1 MAWAEMKKTI
11 YSPDPLRQL
20 LLVAN
25 RRTNGKNSG
34 QISRTMKRLRVHGLI
49 KKLGHKYKYYLTALG
64 KQVVALGLKLK
75 EIHIIPAL
83 CVEPDCWN
91 SCPVRSE
98 SVGIGTKV
106 LRRVCYPAL
115 SPQRAS
121 PAASQFRAAGFQI
134 PQGESHELW
143 SEHSGQGRAGLL
155 VARRAG
161 PPFGPGHH
169 SVPQGDPV
177 PDSCQRRRVQRRG
190 QPG

>member
-49 KKLGHKYKYYLTALG
+49 KKLGHKYKYYLAALG

-83 CVEPDCWN
+83 CVEPDC
-91 SCPVRSE
+91 
-98 SVGIGTKV
+98 
-106 LRRVCYPAL
+106 
-115 SPQRAS
+115 
-121 PAASQFRAAGFQI
+121 
-134 PQGESHELW
+134 
-143 SEHSGQGRAGLL
+143 
-155 VARRAG
+155 
-161 PPFGPGHH
+161 
-169 SVPQGDPV
+169 
-177 PDSCQRRRVQRRG
+177 
-190 QPG
+190 

>member
-34 QISRTMKRLRVHGLI
+34 QISH
-49 KKLGHKYKYYLTALG
+49 KYYLTALG

-83 CVEPDCWN
+83 CVEPDCCN

-106 LRRVCYPAL
+106 F
-115 SPQRAS
+115 
-121 PAASQFRAAGFQI
+121 AASLLSCVKPATGLAGCQPVLSGRI
-134 PQGESHELW
+134 PNST
-143 SEHSGQGRAGLL
+143 GRIA
-155 VARRAG
+155 
-161 PPFGPGHH
+161 
-169 SVPQGDPV
+169 
-177 PDSCQRRRVQRRG
+177 
-190 QPG
+190 